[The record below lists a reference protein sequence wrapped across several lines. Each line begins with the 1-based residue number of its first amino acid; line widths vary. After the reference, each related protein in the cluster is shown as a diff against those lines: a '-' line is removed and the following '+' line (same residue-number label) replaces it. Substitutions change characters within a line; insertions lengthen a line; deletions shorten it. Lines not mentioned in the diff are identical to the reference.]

1 MPRACTICA
10 HPERKKID
18 ASIADKIPFLQIAT
32 KYGLNQRT
40 VNTHGKNHVQPFID
54 QVEKAV
60 QAVVMERV
68 LAYRDQV
75 NLPLPE
81 KSKFVEDKLWASLD
95 EAETIVE
102 QMAVV
107 REIQKQQAEQA
118 KLAGAYQQDAKN
130 KTDIER
136 VAASYRHFCEM
147 FPKASESDRSTWLD
161 IYARESGLDRL
172 AIMKQVREQVQE
184 VSEVVQ

>member
-10 HPERKKID
+10 HPDRKTID
-18 ASIADKIPFLQIAT
+18 AMIADKQPFLQIAT

-40 VNTHGKNHVQPFID
+40 VNTHGKNHVLPFID
-54 QVEKAV
+54 KIEQDV

-68 LAYRDQV
+68 LGYRDQV

-81 KSKFVEDKLWASLD
+81 KSKFVEDGMWGTLGA
-95 EAETIVE
+95 AENVTE
-102 QMAVV
+102 QMSVI

-130 KTDIER
+130 KTDMEKIVEVYRSFER
-136 VAASYRHFCEM
+136 HYPDASPEARDTWVSLL
-147 FPKASESDRSTWLD
+147 AES
-161 IYARESGLDRL
+161 SGVSALEIRNG
-172 AIMKQVREQVQE
+172 IGVQT
-184 VSEVVQ
+184 VDGVQ